1 MLDLIFMDE
10 RGLVWVLR
18 TPHTNSLPLSQR
30 CRILAQECRAQ
41 ARSFRN
47 EEPHIQMFD
56 LAADYERKAQQAEA
70 IEASLRLPRLDI

>member
-1 MLDLIFMDE
+1 MDE

-18 TPHTNSLPLSQR
+18 TNSLPLSQR

-70 IEASLRLPRLDI
+70 IEASLRPPRLDI